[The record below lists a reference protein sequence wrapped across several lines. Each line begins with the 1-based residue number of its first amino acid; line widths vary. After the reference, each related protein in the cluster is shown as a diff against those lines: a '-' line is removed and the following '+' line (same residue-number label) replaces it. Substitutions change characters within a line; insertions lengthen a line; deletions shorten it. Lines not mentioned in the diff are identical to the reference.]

1 MASDRDEL
9 IEHYFNSGY
18 NYAEIIFIYNYQII
32 SLYSFVI
39 KNRNLLEL
47 VRITSNKKNWENM
60 RLEELANSIFYL
72 GMDELLQGVIDF
84 KIFRALLFKK
94 IKKMPGGI

>member
-32 SLYSFVI
+32 SLYSFAI

-47 VRITSNKKNWENM
+47 VTITSNEKKLRKHAIRGIGQFHFLSWDG
-60 RLEELANSIFYL
+60 RTS
-72 GMDELLQGVIDF
+72 
-84 KIFRALLFKK
+84 
-94 IKKMPGGI
+94 PGGN